1 MTFADACRTA
11 FWLLLAGRDLRRR
24 ADREWIRARAAG
36 QAPALPPSDA
46 GVAGHRPLEVPP
58 SPTPEQ
64 LAALARQLQAAQDE
78 VAFRATHP
86 DYDAVLARAGIWHV
100 ILLVQQ
106 GAPLVPGHQ
115 HLVDMLRAAPNPAEV
130 AYGLALTRIATG
142 ETA

>member
-1 MTFADACRTA
+1 MTFSEACRTA
-11 FWLLLAGRDLRRR
+11 FWLVLAGRDLRRR
-24 ADREWIRARAAG
+24 ADRAWIRAREAD
-36 QAPALPPSDA
+36 QAPPLPPSDG
-46 GVAGHRPLEVPP
+46 GVAGHRPPD
-58 SPTPEQ
+58 PEQ
-64 LAALARQLQAAQDE
+64 LAARARQLRAAQDE
-78 VAFRATHP
+78 VAFRVTHP

-142 ETA
+142 ETW

>member
-11 FWLLLAGRDLRRR
+11 FWLLAGRDFRRLE
-24 ADREWIRARAAG
+24 DREWIRAREAG
-36 QAPALPPSDA
+36 QAPPLPPSDA
-46 GVAGHRPLEVPP
+46 GVADHRPLE
-58 SPTPEQ
+58 SPAPRTPDQ
-64 LAALARQLQAAQDE
+64 LALLVRQIQAAQDE
-78 VAFRATHP
+78 AAFRVTHP